1 MIRYL
6 VLLVV
11 LGISSAQAQ
20 IDPTQRLLLNFPFA
34 TVITVGQWL
43 IRGQEK
49 VYYIKVTSTSRDE
62 QSAKE
67 QAFRTA
73 VEHAVGS
80 LVVAHTEVDA
90 NQLRRNEIISYSSG
104 YVKDYNI
111 LSRTKHQDQSVTID
125 FEIWVKHSDLDARL
139 FVAKEN
145 SKAINGEVLEA
156 SHQTLMRERQKGD
169 ELLLAVL
176 RDYPTR
182 AYQID
187 QHSVSVY
194 LDHERRPRIQL
205 KFSISWHQNWLS
217 SLHELLS
224 QTSSRQC
231 WANSCPE
238 MTAFRVTYKNWGGEV
253 ANVAYD
259 DRPRFLLLYRELVQ
273 SQPSLQVTVTNLDG
287 SIVHHSCINYP
298 ELDGNQKPMKV
309 PARRLTEVG
318 NRSVHF
324 NGKNKFVGQ
333 IDIALNP
340 EKLVQLGD
348 AKTKIVRLK
357 ECV

>member
-1 MIRYL
+1 M
-6 VLLVV
+6 
-11 LGISSAQAQ
+11 S
-20 IDPTQRLLLNFPFA
+20 
-34 TVITVGQWL
+34 
-43 IRGQEK
+43 
-49 VYYIKVTSTSRDE
+49 
-62 QSAKE
+62 
-67 QAFRTA
+67 
-73 VEHAVGS
+73 
-80 LVVAHTEVDA
+80 
-90 NQLRRNEIISYSSG
+90 
-104 YVKDYNI
+104 
-111 LSRTKHQDQSVTID
+111 
-125 FEIWVKHSDLDARL
+125 
-139 FVAKEN
+139 
-145 SKAINGEVLEA
+145 
-156 SHQTLMRERQKGD
+156 
-169 ELLLAVL
+169 
-176 RDYPTR
+176 
-182 AYQID
+182 
-187 QHSVSVY
+187 
-194 LDHERRPRIQL
+194 
-205 KFSISWHQNWLS
+205 
-217 SLHELLS
+217 
-224 QTSSRQC
+224 
-231 WANSCPE
+231 
-238 MTAFRVTYKNWGGEV
+238 YKNWGGEV